1 MNMEPLGPFLADFGA
16 PGAPEF
22 RPVND
27 QVMGGRSVSRW
38 RLDPEGFG
46 VFEGLVSLANGGGFA
61 SVRAALE
68 NTDLSGH
75 AGVVIRV
82 RGDGQRYRLTLRND
96 RRFSGVNHMHDF
108 TATDA
113 GWAELFLP
121 FEGFRP
127 SLRGRT
133 PRNAAPL
140 DPAKIRQMGL
150 MIAER
155 QEGPF
160 HLEVAWIRGAGSAPR

>member
-1 MNMEPLGPFLADFGA
+1 MTMELLGPFLADFTVPEA
-16 PGAPEF
+16 PDF

-46 VFEGLVSLANGGGFA
+46 VFEGLVSLARGGGFA
-61 SVRAALE
+61 SARAALE
-68 NTDLSGH
+68 NTDLS
-75 AGVVIRV
+75 ANDGVLLRV
-82 RGDGQRYRLTLRND
+82 RGDGQRYRLILRND

-108 TATDA
+108 TAPEGDWTEVFCSFDA
-113 GWAELFLP
+113 
-121 FEGFRP
+121 FRP
-127 SLRGRT
+127 SRMGYT
-133 PRNAAPL
+133 PRDAAPL
-140 DPAKIRQMGL
+140 DPARIRQMGL

-160 HLEVAWIRGAGSAPR
+160 HLELAWVRGAGTAAR